1 MLQKI
6 INIVQNAGE
15 IITSA
20 QDIADRT
27 HEKNGA
33 GDLVTDYDVA
43 VQAFLRRE
51 LLALVPDAGFYG
63 EEDGQRDTEM
73 RRIFVV
79 DPIDGTT
86 NFVRGFSC
94 SNIAVALQ
102 EDGAVQ
108 YGVVYNPFLGELFA
122 AQRGKGATM
131 NGHPIHVSDRDIAH
145 GVVMSGSTIYNRAL
159 TDRHFAL
166 LRRFYDLSL
175 DYRRFG
181 AAELDLCQV
190 AAGRAEAFFE
200 CRLSPWDFAAGSLIV
215 EEAGGH
221 VTQLD
226 GSPLKNLRPCSILAV
241 NDRCRDVYRAL

>member
-6 INIVQNAGE
+6 VNIVEKAGE
-15 IITSA
+15 ILTTA
-20 QDIADRT
+20 QDIGSHTR
-27 HEKNGA
+27 EKHGA

-63 EEDGQRDTEM
+63 EEDERRDTEK

-86 NFVRGFSC
+86 NFVRGFSF
-94 SNIAVALQ
+94 SNIAVALL
-102 EDGAVQ
+102 EDGAVN
-108 YGVVYNPFLGELFA
+108 YAAVYNPFLGELFS
-122 AQRGKGATM
+122 AQRGKGAWL
-131 NGHPIHVSDRDIAH
+131 NAAPIHVSDRDITH
-145 GVVMSGSTIYNRAL
+145 GVVMSGSTVYDRTL

-166 LRRFYDLSL
+166 LRRFYDLAL

-200 CRLSPWDFAAGSLIV
+200 CKLSPWDFAAGSLIV
-215 EEAGGH
+215 EEAGGQ

-226 GSPLKNLRPCSILAV
+226 GSPLRMLTPCAVLAV
-241 NDRCRDVYRAL
+241 NDRCRDVYKEL